1 MNKHLT
7 LLLFIGLAWGQENS
21 GLDIITMKSG
31 EVYKGEIVFSS
42 FNKVSLK
49 KEDDGKTIELSRSD
63 IEIVSTPV
71 SRGEIAININVKSD
85 YPEVNHLKEAGR
97 KLENFVIFSLTGTF
111 MSWAGVYLIVQSGAD
126 GESNPTGNILFASGY
141 LLQLAGFFQIGDAG
155 EELRKASAQRK
166 VKDKND

>member
-49 KEDDGKTIELSRSD
+49 KEDDGETIELSRSD

-111 MSWAGVYLIVQSGAD
+111 MSWAGVYLIVKS
-126 GESNPTGNILFASGY
+126 GESNPTGTILFASGY